1 MSVDW
6 CVLLYIIH
14 TQAGGGGVG
23 GGNVVDGMMGTVA
36 NDVQTQELAAKISEN
51 AQLHLQVSFSWYVS
65 TLYVGGV
72 IVVILLLQISELNL
86 KSERI
91 SSALEAIKAKLEV
104 YVHTQSVYNTSLLC
118 QNN

>member
-65 TLYVGGV
+65 TLYRWSHCCHSTTTDIRVE
-72 IVVILLLQISELNL
+72 S
-86 KSERI
+86 
-91 SSALEAIKAKLEV
+91 
-104 YVHTQSVYNTSLLC
+104 
-118 QNN
+118 